1 VTVGTRIR
9 YMGNKQQL
17 AGEVAVF
24 CESRYD
30 GRRLVDLFGG
40 MGSVAGAAAASG
52 RNVWVNDIQS
62 YAQLATRCL
71 IASSEQPPPADLT
84 RRALL
89 PAYRRN
95 LAAFRERYAADLESE
110 RHVLPWFAAFQF

>member
-1 VTVGTRIR
+1 MTVGTRIR

-24 CESRYD
+24 CETLNRSW
-30 GRRLVDLFGG
+30 RLVDLFGG
-40 MGSVAGAAAASG
+40 MGSVAGAAASSG
-52 RNVWVNDIQS
+52 RNVWVNDIQE

-71 IASSEQPPPADLT
+71 IASSEEPPSVDTA

-89 PAYRRN
+89 PHRA
-95 LAAFRERYAADLESE
+95 S
-110 RHVLPWFAAFQF
+110 

>member
-1 VTVGTRIR
+1 MAVGTRIR

-24 CESRYD
+24 CESLRD

-71 IASSEQPPPADLT
+71 IASSEQAPPADSV
-84 RRALL
+84 RRTLL

-95 LAAFRERYAADLESE
+95 LGALRERYAAALKSE
-110 RHVLPWFAAFQF
+110 